1 MEKMREIRTKIGELM
16 KEKKIPPEKMM
27 EILVFNNHING
38 DWKRQSYYR
47 PSVDDLARMVSL

>member
-1 MEKMREIRTKIGELM
+1 M

-38 DWKRQSYYR
+38 DWKRQSYYQ
-47 PSVDDLARMVSL
+47 PSVDDSGPHGAL